1 MREGGTEGGRCIRT
15 HINTHIR
22 MDICIA
28 SIPYSSPT
36 HALETDQCFHSYS
49 NKVICMNGN
58 TQIAT

>member
-1 MREGGTEGGRCIRT
+1 MSERGREGGREVHMYTYKYA
-15 HINTHIR
+15 H

-36 HALETDQCFHSYS
+36 HALETDQCLHSYS

-58 TQIAT
+58 AQIAT